1 MGLTPSM
8 AEEIAAENGVSSA
21 ELAEFAEFMS
31 VDLVK
36 VRGSDFVW
44 AGGSDFVWAGASDL
58 YGRVAVISMARHSL
72 LSRWISSR
80 NPTCSGSWRKR

>member
-1 MGLTPSM
+1 MSLTPSM

-44 AGGSDFVWAGASDL
+44 AGGSDL
-58 YGRVAVISMARHSL
+58 YGRVAVFCMARHSL
-72 LSRWISSR
+72 PSR
-80 NPTCSGSWRKR
+80 